1 MTRHISMRIP
11 LKFLAPAIL
20 AVSACAA
27 PPASVDKPR
36 DQMTQREKDSVLS
49 VSQFVGS
56 GVVKKALSVSDAQDK
71 RAAMYD
77 SAGQ

>member
-1 MTRHISMRIP
+1 MRIP
-11 LKFLAPAIL
+11 LKWLAPTIFAL
-20 AVSACAA
+20 SACAA

-36 DQMTQREKDSVLS
+36 DQMTQREKDSVLA
-49 VSQFVGS
+49 VSKFVGS

-77 SAGQ
+77 SVDH

>member
-1 MTRHISMRIP
+1 MRIT
-11 LKFLAPAIL
+11 LKWVAPAIFV
-20 AVSACAA
+20 ATACAA
-27 PPASVDKPR
+27 PPDTGDKPR
-36 DQMTQREKDSVLS
+36 DQMTQREKDSVLA

-56 GVVKKALSVSDAQDK
+56 GVVKKALSVSDAQDN